1 MPAIARLKHLS
12 RFSPISGGSL
22 SSTNKAMPSQAT
34 KYPLIQGR
42 RKRPRRT
49 WWRRGI
55 GTLVL
60 LCVLAIGGWFG
71 GSAAIFLVNAKRA
84 PAEPAQVKQALSPGG
99 GVLSPSTILVLGS
112 DLRGNN
118 GGEPGTEPPSRSDSM
133 MLVHASPGNVRRLSI
148 LRDSYAAIPGHAPQ
162 KINAAYAYG
171 GPALSA
177 QAVQGFMGNGL
188 RINHV
193 VEFNFDSFPELIDA
207 VGGIDINLNQ
217 CVQSQPFQG
226 RVVSLGPGLHHLNGD
241 EALAFSR
248 VRHNRC
254 NPLEDDRARVARQQ
268 SVLAA
273 LQAKLSS
280 PSTMTRL
287 PWISAKAPNTIRTD
301 MSGVQLLSLAT
312 DMATAGSGQTE
323 VLQPYDPGGGPGDS
337 ALVSP
342 SARQQAVQ
350 RLIGPSNPRA

>member
-1 MPAIARLKHLS
+1 
-12 RFSPISGGSL
+12 
-22 SSTNKAMPSQAT
+22 MPSQAT
-34 KYPLIQGR
+34 KYPLIQGK
-42 RKRPRRT
+42 RKRPRRPR
-49 WWRRGI
+49 WRRLI
-55 GTLVL
+55 GALVL
-60 LCVLAIGGWFG
+60 LCVVVIGGWFG
-71 GSAAIFLVNAKRA
+71 GSAAIFLVNAKKA
-84 PAEPAQVKQALSPGG
+84 PTEPAQVKQALSPAG
-99 GVLSPSTILVLGS
+99 GVLSPSNILVLGS
-112 DLRGNN
+112 DIRGNS
-118 GGEPGTEPPSRSDSM
+118 GGESGTEGTSRSDTM

-177 QAVQGFMGNGL
+177 QAVEGFMGNGL

-193 VEFNFDSFPELIDA
+193 IEFNFDSFPELVDA
-207 VGGIDINLNQ
+207 VGGIDVNLNQ
-217 CVQSQPFQG
+217 CVQSQPFDG
-226 RVVSLGPGLHHLNGD
+226 RVVSLAPGVHHLNGED
-241 EALAFSR
+241 ALAFSR

-254 NPLEDDRARVARQQ
+254 SPLEDDRARVARQQ
-268 SVLAA
+268 SVLAG

-280 PSTMTRL
+280 PATLTKL

-312 DMATAGSGQTE
+312 DMASAGTGQTD

-350 RLIGPSNPRA
+350 RLLGH